1 MQALSVGGNFNMDDD
16 ALQLLLTQHPNRHKY
31 DTPPLPLLLPLCLP
45 LTPLCLFPSVCDGS
59 FRELYVSGVVLSA
72 GTVAL
77 LGEACP
83 KLRTLA
89 IGYQDHLSE
98 QVTNT
103 TLPSTHTMV

>member
-1 MQALSVGGNFNMDDD
+1 VGGNFNMDDD

-31 DTPPLPLLLPLCLP
+31 DTPPLTAAPVCVP
-45 LTPLCLFPSVCDGS
+45 LTPLCLLRFVCDCS

-98 QVTNT
+98 QVTQ
-103 TLPSTHTMV
+103 LQSTHTT